1 MNLNLSLD
9 DLRLDRYEATK
20 ELIADR
26 LVKRRAVLTDPDN
39 EELPATFVRTEL
51 LELMVNACGKK
62 GVVVVRAPRGFGK
75 TADAKFI
82 LKNSPGGIM
91 FCNCQSTS
99 TPRYWKGM
107 ASALGVPSTAYEKDS
122 SWERL
127 LADAVKEIKQE
138 PINNERNTNTAT
150 WMESMIERLLT
161 MCGGGHV
168 VSMTGGNLNDLEP
181 PSIEGLS
188 LERLTKRKRGILIL
202 DDFNNV
208 HSDDILFMKHFF
220 PIVYARGVLT
230 FVLVR
235 DSSTADGLLNLNGWG
250 RIFPLSGICTDEK
263 NLPADEDGKV
273 PLWRRPQWTRE
284 QLKSLVLS
292 RFEMFANIDMMEG
305 LAIRDGQNPLNV
317 LERAEEEAQQASVL

>member
-1 MNLNLSLD
+1 MNLNVSVD
-9 DLRLDRYEATK
+9 DLRLGRYEGTK
-20 ELIADR
+20 ELIVNR
-26 LVKRRAVLTDPDN
+26 LVKRRAILTDPDK

-51 LELMVNACGKK
+51 LELMVDECGKK

-75 TADAKFI
+75 TTDAKFI

-107 ASALGVPSTAYEKDS
+107 ASALGVPSTAYEEDS
-122 SWERL
+122 SWENL
-127 LADAVKEIKQE
+127 LADAVAEIKLE
-138 PINNERNTNTAT
+138 PNNNERNTSTAT

-161 MCGGGHV
+161 MCGGGDV
-168 VSMTGGNLNDLEP
+168 ASMTGGNLNDLEP

-188 LERLTKRKRGILIL
+188 LEKLTKRQRGILIL

-235 DSSTADGLLNLNGWG
+235 DSSTADSLLNLNGWG
-250 RIFPLSGICTDEK
+250 RIAPLSGICTDEK
-263 NLPADEDGKV
+263 NLPADEDGKE
-273 PLWRRPQWTRE
+273 PLWRRPQWTRD
-284 QLKSLVLS
+284 QLESLVLS

-305 LAIRDGQNPLNV
+305 LAIRDGQNPINV
-317 LERAEEEAQQASVL
+317 LERAEEVAQQASVL